1 MDMQPVDHLIAAV
14 LEGDTARVA
23 DLLAETPTLRAARN
37 MFGVSALHAA
47 HFLGQ
52 HDLASRL
59 RSEPLDFPLAAE
71 LGEIE
76 VLDDALADD
85 PELSREFNPAGSTA
99 LHGACYWGQV
109 AAARRLLAAGA
120 DPSAPTRDDFLQ
132 ISPLGSAIATTPGI
146 PQPSDDEDVVLR
158 LVRLLLEHGGDPNH
172 ARRDGMTPLHT
183 AAWRGLGRVAQELL
197 DAGADPTLVATAG
210 PHAGETPADS
220 ALSQGHLVLASR
232 LDRGAVQVVSP
243 YA

>member
-1 MDMQPVDHLIAAV
+1 MP
-14 LEGDTARVA
+14 
-23 DLLAETPTLRAARN
+23 
-37 MFGVSALHAA
+37 
-47 HFLGQ
+47 
-52 HDLASRL
+52 L
-59 RSEPLDFPLAAE
+59 RSVPIEFVRNNRWSKMTNGRIIGRPQEAIMATRSGKIGLFAFDPARCDALS
-71 LGEIE
+71 E
-76 VLDDALADD
+76 VLAYRWWAVGLRGIAWAVGGVVI
-85 PELSREFNPAGSTA
+85 L
-99 LHGACYWGQV
+99 V
-109 AAARRLLAAGA
+109 AARRLLAAGA
-120 DPSAPTRDDFLQ
+120 GPSAPTRDDFLQ

-146 PQPSDDEDVVLR
+146 AQPSDDEDVVLR

-172 ARRDGMTPLHT
+172 ARRDGMTPLHA
-183 AAWRGLGRVAQELL
+183 AAWRGLGRVAHELL